1 LSTDSKNDQATK
13 PSGNSDDIYCCE
25 GCGCYGLASEF
36 VSCRFCSHT
45 CASSYASKKAAQSK
59 KERDLLQ
66 LRLRRRKKRLLHL
79 MQQQLQNQQQQ
90 QQQVSVMGKHC
101 MENRIHVTVGSCT

>member
-1 LSTDSKNDQATK
+1 MK
-13 PSGNSDDIYCCE
+13 PSGTSDDIYCCE

-90 QQQVSVMGKHC
+90 QQVSVMGKHC
-101 MENRIHVTVGSCT
+101 MENRIHATVGSCT